1 MPKDTPKKTHVRQTR
16 KRPRVG
22 SVPNAPADPPLL
34 VFGVV
39 LSAEGKPL
47 DELRVEA
54 FDADLSGTDTLGSTT
69 TDGRGRYEI
78 GYTQASFHKTSAE
91 RGGPELFVR
100 VEDPFGRLLYESPRV
115 ANAPPNQRIDAV
127 IAMPEESHPKGRYL
141 VKGRVR
147 STDLPSLGGLSAAVL
162 EFGVGAAQELALVPV
177 AADGSYEAPL
187 DLGSRTAGGLPD
199 LLVAVRD
206 GKKTLAQSA
215 VVIDAMPGTVLID
228 VALPPGLTT
237 SQSEFETVRLKLVG
251 VYGDQLNQVDDAA
264 FAEKL
269 GYVAAKVGWDARAL
283 AMARLALRYGQAA
296 GDKPSLPAE
305 LYYALFRAGVPGTH
319 GAPFRVS
326 PQTAVAI
333 WTQASAAGVISKQ
346 SKKRLAAAEKTFLEL
361 ATEISLDIQ
370 PVPGASTLGEQLA
383 VSFGDD
389 QAAKRTLAGL
399 VAAHADDTVKFWK
412 EVGRV
417 FGVTER
423 DRLQVDAAL
432 LDLSLGSA
440 TMVRNLRQLLPDA
453 TGNLDALALRGFARS
468 ETWLPL
474 VADAEIPA
482 AIDGA
487 DLSQRR
493 QRYAELLAAQVRL
506 AHPVA
511 ALAHDVEQG
520 RVPVERRTQDAVASF
535 YTAHR
540 NSYRLGE
547 EPLEH
552 YLAKTDVKVTDD
564 VRTELK
570 KIERIYQLTPTD
582 DAMHV
587 LLSAG
592 IHSAYQVAQFAPT
605 QFVQL
610 FAKQLG
616 GESVARVVIA
626 KAQEVHTAVVN
637 LAITYHA
644 AQSSPPIGPANAPIM
659 GQQTTQ
665 QALSQANAPAAAT
678 LETLFGELD
687 YCACEHCRSILS
699 PAAYFVSLLQLCD
712 PDEAPQS
719 GRRPI
724 DELRLR
730 RPDLEHLPLTCEN
743 TNTPLPHIDLVNET
757 LEYFVDSVGKSALT
771 LAGYTGFNTDPAV
784 PPQDLLTEPQNVRA
798 SAYTALA
805 TAKFPLVL
813 PFSEPLES
821 LRQYLKPFG
830 TTLARALEA
839 VRVDDSLDAVN
850 PAPFAWRD
858 ILIEEMELSRGEY
871 VLLTDRTLTIRELY
885 GFPAGNAG
893 DPAVPSSLRQARSFA
908 RRVGISFEELAD
920 LLETRFVN
928 PNAWVIPLASQLGVS
943 LAQIKAFDDTTNDP
957 INNTA
962 FEAQL
967 SAGLDKAQFGG
978 SVTTWVRTHAKSIL
992 GLLTLFNTAVE
1003 PDPCDFSQM
1012 EFRYGD
1018 PTANGS
1024 EVRAIEFVRLLRF
1037 IRIWRKLK
1045 WPAASRDEAPRPWSI
1060 AEVDA
1065 ALTALY
1071 PISQLPLDS
1080 SEATNLERLDAGCK
1094 TLLLRLGALLRLMHG
1109 LDVRDATELDSL
1121 LACVAPMQNAG
1132 PGTLYRSLFLSA
1144 GFLREYPAFAPD
1156 AGAQPV
1162 ADNTALIVDNVRAL
1176 QAVCQLSARDYDLIV
1191 QELGPQGAPLPATAT
1206 LATQPTAAELQ
1217 QLIGGRAPVP
1227 AETEYLLRYLR
1238 TETISR
1244 VYRRAWIAR
1253 KLRLSVEELLIISR
1267 YSGLNFEDEL
1277 GSVNSAAPP
1286 NGFEALIRLVGTVR
1300 AAGLTPAEAL
1310 LVIWNHD
1317 LLSAGPSAREAALA
1331 FAVSA
1336 RAELAAVERALVPAD
1351 DPDSALLTQLLSSVL
1366 GADTASSYLDFAE
1379 RRARSEVAYAHTNA
1393 TLSDAVLQAGDGL
1406 AYDDLLK
1413 RLSYTKGVMPP
1424 AILTALRNPALNQP
1438 QAFLDAITTLAAQ
1451 SQVFFQELNQPALR
1465 QAHDAYLVS
1474 TAGAEVKRRN
1484 LLSAV
1489 IDALKPARRRQAV
1502 VERAVATLDAGPEWL
1517 VPLLSTPALLCSAQG
1532 VALDALQDFLAVDS
1546 EGVVGEYFFTNAVGA
1561 VADARDAGT
1570 GPIDYGPTGT
1580 RTLPANTLNSGQP
1593 IAGRWSGYVEVP
1605 APGTVNLEI
1614 ELDAAAPSPTLTL
1627 GGITVALQSAGG
1639 GTAVW
1644 RNTDVLRYPPG
1655 TLVRFELVVM
1665 GVQTKVKLA
1674 WQTASIARSMVPG
1687 VALYD
1692 LALVDNLV
1700 ETYVRVLRAGLL
1712 RQKLALSDPEAL
1724 ALFAQPSLA
1733 IGPDTAKRPLL
1744 GELPTRGA
1752 PTASAAVELGKKLAA
1767 IAGYIR
1773 VRRELPATPEAMLSL
1788 LVDPMAAVNDTNG
1801 PFVKLSGWSAAAVDA
1816 TLTRLKVLN
1825 ATNQPDRLAL
1835 RNPAVALRVHDMLH
1849 LVKTLGIS
1857 HTTVLASI
1865 SNAPLGSAVSNMYAA
1880 LRAQSS
1886 ASAWSA
1892 LIKPIND
1899 TLRMRRRDA
1908 LVAFALVGLSNDP
1921 SRASIDTPD
1930 RLYEYLLLD
1939 VLIHPRV
1946 ETSRIRQ
1953 AIAAVQQFIQ
1963 RLVDLPNSEP
1973 KDIEVP
1979 LAMREQWPWMKRY
1992 RVWEANRKVFLYPE
2006 NWLEPELRDDQS
2018 PIFRETMSELLQ
2030 GDITEERAAEA
2041 MVGYVRKLEEISML
2055 EPCGIHVDT
2064 RETAGDA
2071 ADDVMHVVARSSG
2084 ANRKYHYRRRE
2095 PSGWTPWE
2103 PVKLDVEDNPVLP
2116 VRWKGRLYLFW
2127 LKVIQEAGEAT
2138 TPSWSSGR
2146 LDRAV
2151 VGKPADPTHR
2161 VKAMLCWSEYARGK
2175 WGPTRTSSIERA
2187 VTLGTTFTAP
2197 AGSNPFRRE
2206 QYRLRAELRLD
2217 ALDVWI
2223 DPLPGAGLNVVF
2235 REHGY
2240 RLYNSFADP
2249 DVLPPTTRP
2258 GSHTVIERIRPER
2271 NVWVEDP
2278 RIRSALRVAYL
2289 PNGGTRF
2296 SAPNEHALFRRIDGF
2311 GGSAVAPAY
2320 DVTATWTRTA
2330 PFFYKDAKY
2339 AFYITPVSV
2348 TTVGLVSWR
2357 PLQSGK
2363 GAFQIA
2369 DRSIKAVDESRFQ
2382 AEAARFSLNIRSRF
2396 AVGAYETDET
2406 GSIVKI

>member
-127 IAMPEESHPKGRYL
+127 IAMPEESHPEGRYL

-177 AADGSYEAPL
+177 AADGGYEAPL
-187 DLGSRTAGGLPD
+187 DLGPRTAGGLPD
-199 LLVAVRD
+199 LLVEVRD

-215 VVIDAMPGTVLID
+215 VVIDAKPGTVLID

-237 SQSEFETVRLKLVG
+237 SQSEFETVRLKLAA
-251 VYGDQLNQVDDAA
+251 VYGDQLNQVDDAS

-283 AMARLALRYGQAA
+283 AMARLALRYGQVA

-305 LYYALFRAGVPGTH
+305 LYYALFRAGVPGTD

-361 ATEISLDIQ
+361 ATETSLDIQ

-389 QAAKRTLAGL
+389 QVAKRTLAGL

-535 YTAHR
+535 YTANR

-616 GESVARVVIA
+616 GESVAQLVVA
-626 KAQEVHTAVVN
+626 KALEVHTAVTN
-637 LAITYHA
+637 LAITFHT
-644 AQSSPPIGPANAPIM
+644 AQTAFPIGPSNAPIM

-712 PDEAPQS
+712 PDKTPEA
-719 GRRPI
+719 GKRRPI
-724 DELRLR
+724 DELRQR

-743 TNTPLPHIDLVNET
+743 TNTTLPHIDLVNET
-757 LEYFVDSVGKSALT
+757 LEYFVDSVGKSALS

-784 PPQDLLTEPQNVRA
+784 APQDLLTEPQHVRA

-805 TAKFPLVL
+805 SAKFPLVL

-871 VLLTDRTLTIRELY
+871 TLLTDRTLTIRELY
-885 GFPAGNAG
+885 GFPAGHAG

-908 RRVGISFEELAD
+908 RRVGISYEELAD
-920 LLETRFVN
+920 LLQTHFVN
-928 PNAWVIPLASQLGVS
+928 PNAWVIPLASQLGVT
-943 LAQIKAFDDTTNDP
+943 LAQIKAFAATTDTTA
-957 INNTA
+957 NNTA

-967 SAGLDKAQFGG
+967 SAGLDPAKFGG
-978 SVTTWVRTHAKSIL
+978 SVTTWVRIHASAIL
-992 GLLTLFNTAVE
+992 GLLTLFNTAAD

-1024 EVRAIEFVRLLRF
+1024 AVRAIEFVRLLRF

-1045 WPAASRDEAPRPWSI
+1045 WPAASSDAAPRPWSI

-1071 PISQLPLDS
+1071 PVSQLPLDS
-1080 SEATNLERLDAGCK
+1080 NEATNLERLDAGCK

-1109 LDVRDATELDSL
+1109 LDVRDATELGSL
-1121 LACVAPMQNAG
+1121 LACVAPMQGAG

-1162 ADNTALIVDNVRAL
+1162 ANTTTRIADNVRAL
-1176 QAVCQLSARDYDLIV
+1176 QSVCQLNARDYDLIV
-1191 QELGPQGAPLPATAT
+1191 QELGPQAAPLPVTAT
-1206 LATQPTAAELQ
+1206 LANQPTATDLQ
-1217 QLIGGRAPVP
+1217 QLIGRAPVS
-1227 AETEYLLRYLR
+1227 AETQYLLRHLR

-1244 VYRRAWIAR
+1244 IYRRAWIAR
-1253 KLRLSVEELLIISR
+1253 KLRLSVEELLLISR
-1267 YSGLNFEDEL
+1267 YCGLSFEEEL
-1277 GSVNSAAPP
+1277 GTVNPAASP
-1286 NGFEALIRLVGTVR
+1286 NGFEALIRWVGTVR

-1310 LVIWNHD
+1310 LVFFNHD
-1317 LLSAGPSAREAALA
+1317 LLSASPSARDAALA
-1331 FAVSA
+1331 FAVAA

-1351 DPDSALLTQLLSSVL
+1351 DPDSALLKQLLSSVF
-1366 GADTASSYLDFAE
+1366 GADTASSYLDFVE
-1379 RRARSEVAYAHTNA
+1379 RRARSEVAYAHTSA
-1393 TLSDAVLQAGDGL
+1393 TLSDPVLQAGDGL

-1413 RLSYTKGVMPP
+1413 RLAYTKGVMPP
-1424 AILTALRNPALNQP
+1424 AILTALRNPALNQS
-1438 QAFLDAITTLAAQ
+1438 QAFLDAVTALAAQ
-1451 SQVFFQELNQPALR
+1451 SQVFFQQLNQPALR

-1489 IDALKPARRRQAV
+1489 IDDLKPARRRQAV

-1532 VALDALQDFLAVDS
+1532 VSLDALHDFLAILS
-1546 EGVVGEYFFTNAVGA
+1546 EGVIGEYFFANAVGA

-1580 RTLPANTLNSGQP
+1580 RTLPANTLNASQP
-1593 IAGRWSGYVEVP
+1593 IAGRWSGYVEIP
-1605 APGTVNLEI
+1605 APGTVNLDI
-1614 ELDAAAPSPTLTL
+1614 ELDAAAPSPILKL
-1627 GGITVALQSAGG
+1627 GGVLIALQAAGG
-1639 GTAVW
+1639 GTGVW
-1644 RNTDVLRYPPG
+1644 RNTGVLRYPPG
-1655 TLVRFELVVM
+1655 TLVPFELVVT

-1674 WQTASIARSMVPG
+1674 WQTASIARSVVPG

-1700 ETYVRVLRAGLL
+1700 VTYVRVLRAGLL

-1733 IGPDTAKRPLL
+1733 IGPVTAKRPLL
-1744 GELPTRGA
+1744 GALPTRGTT
-1752 PTASAAVELGKKLAA
+1752 TASAAVELGKKLAA

-1773 VRRELPATPEAMLSL
+1773 VRRELTATPEAMLSL
-1788 LVDPMAAVNDTNG
+1788 LVDPVVAVNDPNG

-1816 TLTRLKVLN
+1816 TLSRLKVLN
-1825 ATNQPDRLAL
+1825 ASNQPDRLAL

-1857 HTTVLASI
+1857 HTTVLTSI

-1908 LVAFALVGLSNDP
+1908 LVAFALVGLSNDTT
-1921 SRASIDTPD
+1921 RASIDTPD

-2071 ADDVMHVVARSSG
+2071 TDDVMHVIARSSG
-2084 ANRKYHYRRRE
+2084 ANRNYHYRRRE

-2138 TPSWSSGR
+2138 TPSWSSDR

-2197 AGSNPFRRE
+2197 AGANPFRRE
-2206 QYRLRAELRLD
+2206 QYRLRAALRPD
-2217 ALDVWI
+2217 SLDVWI
-2223 DPLPGAGLNVVF
+2223 EPLPGAGLRSVF
-2235 REHGY
+2235 LQHGY

-2249 DVLPPTTRP
+2249 DVLIPTTMP
-2258 GSHTVIERIRPER
+2258 GFITAVEGISPER
-2271 NVWVEDP
+2271 NVWLEDP
-2278 RIRSALRVAYL
+2278 RTSSALRVAYR
-2289 PNGGTRF
+2289 PGASGF
-2296 SAPNEHALFRRIDGF
+2296 APAVKHALFRRIDGF
-2311 GGSAVAPAY
+2311 SGSAVAPAC